1 MAIFI
6 TNGSYLLSLVKKL
19 NVRQRPILNREGF
32 VALKKK
38 RKSEFFLKYRLS
50 RLIVGKSE
58 TAALWVFK
66 Q

>member
-38 RKSEFFLKYRLS
+38 K
-50 RLIVGKSE
+50 I
-58 TAALWVFK
+58 
-66 Q
+66 